1 VSNEATAI
9 DANIMGREFRISCT
23 EEEREDLLQAVDYLD
38 GKMREIRDAGKVV
51 GVDRIA
57 IMVALNI
64 AHELLRTRVGGGV
77 DLGDLRR
84 TIVAMQTSMDAVLQG
99 QEKLF

>member
-9 DANIMGREFRISCT
+9 DVNIMGREFRISCT

>member
-9 DANIMGREFRISCT
+9 DVNIMGREFRISCT
-23 EEEREDLLQAVDYLD
+23 EEERDDLLQAVDYLD
-38 GKMREIRDAGKVV
+38 GRMREIRDAGKVA

-57 IMVALNI
+57 IMAALNI
-64 AHELLRTRVGGGV
+64 AHELLHTRVGGGV
-77 DLGDLRR
+77 DLGDVRR
-84 TIVAMQTSMDAVLQG
+84 RICAMQASIDAVMQG

>member
-1 VSNEATAI
+1 MSNEATAI
-9 DANIMGREFRISCT
+9 DVNIMGREFRISCS
-23 EEEREDLLQAVDYLD
+23 EEEREDLLQAVDCLD

-57 IMVALNI
+57 IMAGLNI

-77 DLGDLRR
+77 DLGDVRR
-84 TIVAMQTSMDAVLQG
+84 RILAMQASIDAVMQG

>member
-1 VSNEATAI
+1 MSNEATAI